1 MSIIAKLKERASM
14 NVITIE
20 RESGKELELIYVYDA
35 IPLLGVSKQRVSYIV
50 KTDRI
55 PVYRI
60 SGVPFFKLQDV
71 KDYAANRDLQK

>member
-1 MSIIAKLKERASM
+1 M

-20 RESGKELELIYVYDA
+20 KESGKELELIYVYDA

-71 KDYAANRDLQK
+71 NDYAASRDLQK

>member
-1 MSIIAKLKERASM
+1 M

-50 KTDRI
+50 KTNRI

-71 KDYAANRDLQK
+71 KEYAASRDLQK